1 MDTYTV
7 DTPTYHSRLTGLD
20 VQAQDGALEPHSLLA
35 FVQPGSPREASHES
49 EPLTERPAVPHP
61 VFYFPDGDLTF
72 LVCLLP
78 ASTVPNDHTA
88 LT

>member
-7 DTPTYHSRLTGLD
+7 DTPTHHSRLTCLD
-20 VQAQDGALEPHSLLA
+20 VQAQDGALEPHSLSA

-49 EPLTERPAVPHP
+49 EPLTEKLAVSHP
-61 VFYFPDGDLTF
+61 VFYFPDGDVTF
-72 LVCLLP
+72 LVCLLL
-78 ASTVPNDHTA
+78 ASTVPNNHTA